1 MSATDDL
8 LANNRQ
14 YAQAYPAEP
23 PGRPTRAVAVV
34 ACMDARMD
42 VYALLGLAPGEAH
55 VLRNAGGEV
64 TDDVLRSLTIS
75 QHELGTTEIVL
86 IHHTKCGM
94 QTFTNREFKHELE
107 AETGHKPHWATLAFT
122 DVQADL
128 RKSIARV
135 RACPFLLHPGN
146 VRGFVFDVSDG
157 RLREVT

>member
-8 LANNRQ
+8 IASNRR
-14 YAQAYPAEP
+14 YAESFTSES
-23 PGRPTRAVAVV
+23 PGRPARGVAVV

-55 VLRNAGGEV
+55 VIRNAGGEV

-94 QTFTNREFKHELE
+94 QTFTNKEFKHELE
-107 AETGHKPHWATLAFT
+107 VETGHKPHWATLAFT
-122 DVQADL
+122 DVHADV

-135 RACPFLLHPGN
+135 LACPFLLHADR

-157 RLREVT
+157 QLREIT

>member
-1 MSATDDL
+1 MSATDEL
-8 LANNRQ
+8 LANNRR
-14 YAQAYPAEP
+14 YARAYPAEP
-23 PGRPTRAVAVV
+23 AGRPTRAVAIV

-94 QTFTNREFKHELE
+94 QTFSNREFKLELE
-107 AETGHKPHWATLAFT
+107 VETGHKPHWATLAFT
-122 DVQADL
+122 DVNADL
-128 RKSIARV
+128 QKSIARV

-157 RLREVT
+157 QLHEVS

>member
-1 MSATDDL
+1 MSATDEL
-8 LANNRQ
+8 LANNRR
-14 YAQAYPAEP
+14 YAQAYPAESA
-23 PGRPTRAVAVV
+23 GRPTRAVAVV

-55 VLRNAGGEV
+55 VIRNAGGEV
-64 TDDVLRSLTIS
+64 TEDVLRSLTIS
-75 QHELGTTEIVL
+75 QHELGTTEVVL

-94 QTFTNREFKHELE
+94 QTFTNKEFKHELE
-107 AETGHKPHWATLAFT
+107 VETGHKPHWATLAFT
-122 DVQADL
+122 DVTTDV

-157 RLREVT
+157 QLREVT